1 MDSLHAIDTAL
12 DLLPPWPL
20 LSAFLAAS
28 LVLAITPGPGVLYIL
43 TRTLAQGRRV
53 GLASVAGVAM
63 GNFANAVFAAI
74 GLAALF
80 AVSALAFTVVKYA
93 GAAYLIYLGIR
104 ALRSPPAQ
112 AADLPVPAARAAK
125 VFRDGLLVSLLNPK
139 TTMFFGA
146 FLPQFMTPGHG
157 VVAQSIALGALFVA
171 IAAVTDTCYAVAAG
185 TLAPALKSRTLLRSG
200 GRYVT
205 GSAFIALGAF
215 TALTGERQAK

>member
-1 MDSLHAIDTAL
+1 MPLF

-20 LSAFLAAS
+20 LSAFLFAS
-28 LVLAITPGPGVLYIL
+28 LVLAVTPGPGVLYIL

-53 GLASVAGVAM
+53 GLASVAGVGI

-93 GAAYLIYLGIR
+93 GAAYLIYLGLR
-104 ALRSPPAQ
+104 ALRTPATPAADAVQAPPAS
-112 AADLPVPAARAAK
+112 VAR
-125 VFRDGLLVSLLNPK
+125 VFRDGLVVSLLNPK
-139 TTMFFGA
+139 TTMFFAA

-157 VVAQSIALGALFVA
+157 VIAQSIVLGGLFVG
-171 IAAVTDTCYAVAAG
+171 IAALTDSCYALAAG
-185 TLAPALKSRTLLRSG
+185 KLSPMLRSRAHARSA
-200 GRYVT
+200 GRLVT

-215 TALTGERQAK
+215 TALTGERHAK